1 MSRVVRAS
9 HPSESVRF
17 GANSSN
23 RSGVAVA
30 VAALLGACCIT
41 PAFALDNATV
51 ALATDNAAATTA
63 TTDSAATS
71 DTDAGGLQEVVVTA
85 RIRSERLQDVPIPVS
100 AVSAEKLD
108 ALNEV
113 TATDFAKLVP
123 NLLVNAPNAR
133 QTSIAIRGIG
143 KNTANDALEPSVGV
157 VIDGVASAY
166 IAQSWGDFPDLDHI
180 EVERGPQGTLLG
192 KNTTLG
198 VIQIVSKAPSFDDSI
213 SATAGTGQYNDVDGK
228 FTATGGLIDGL
239 LAYRASFYGQRR
251 DGAIQDVAPDLTDNT
266 FQGRNRFGGRI
277 QFLLTPTDNLT
288 ARLILDRQITS
299 EMLPWGEAPFIGD
312 PTTFANGVPRTLV
325 AGSFNGTTYSERL
338 SRSYFDGYTPL
349 VGEGPFDVDNNA
361 SRPTAGNSGGVSAQV
376 DWKLP
381 EFTVTS
387 ISAVRNSLF
396 DAHNDSDWTH
406 FNIAQGG
413 AIIRQTQVSEELHL
427 NSTLGEHFDYTTGL
441 YFLNSHI
448 NSCDRTLTGG
458 DGGAFY
464 ATNPQYATLDSNSA
478 GQNLLVDS
486 LKGLF
491 VYTCTAP
498 TTKSYAGFG
507 QVNWHLTSDATI
519 TTGFRVTHEEKDN
532 FYDKYISQDSP
543 LLGVIAAGGTGASPA
558 QIAAA
563 EAVRTAQANQLGSVD
578 GDAIS
583 ATSYAWLFNPSY
595 KLTDNVLLY
604 TSASHGEKSG
614 AVLFNTSTLTPQNV
628 APEKTLDF
636 ELGVKSTWLD
646 KHLTVN
652 VNLYDT
658 EVTDYQQN
666 VTVVD
671 PTQSSGFRTYLGN
684 APKVRLSGVEFDNSY
699 TLNEYFGITW
709 NGAFNR
715 AIYAD
720 FHDAPCPADV
730 SSEVNAAGVVV
741 GPPQC
746 NLTGRQLAYAPKYTT
761 SIGPDVHLPIGGKY
775 VVHIYLNEAYRSRA
789 NISQALS
796 AYGWQGSYS
805 VVDTGLG
812 IATSDGKWEWDFIG
826 SNVLNKIYYQDITT
840 FSNQAAVTAYP
851 GEQRYLGVQVHLNLK

>member
-1 MSRVVRAS
+1 MSRVDRTTHS
-9 HPSESVRF
+9 SELHRS
-17 GANSSN
+17 GTLSPT

-30 VAALLGACCIT
+30 VAAILGACCLT
-41 PAFALDNATV
+41 PAYALDAAAGTI
-51 ALATDNAAATTA
+51 AADTATDAATDA
-63 TTDSAATS
+63 
-71 DTDAGGLQEVVVTA
+71 DAGQIQEVTVTA
-85 RIRSERLQDVPIPVS
+85 RIRAERLQDVPIPVS

-157 VIDGVASAY
+157 VIDGVASAF

-198 VIQIVSKAPSFDDSI
+198 VIQIVSKAPSFDDSY

-228 FTATGGLIDGL
+228 FTATGALVDGL

-251 DGAIQDVAPDLTDNT
+251 DGAIQDIAPDLTDNT
-266 FQGRNRFGGRI
+266 FQGRNRFGGRL
-277 QFLLTPTDNLT
+277 QFLLTPTENLT

-299 EMLPWGEAPFIGD
+299 EILPWGEAPLVGD

-349 VGEGPFDVDNNA
+349 VGDGPFEVDNNA
-361 SRPTAGNSGGVSAQV
+361 SRPTAGNSGGISAQI

-381 EFTVTS
+381 QLTITS

-406 FNIAQGG
+406 FAIAQGG
-413 AIIRQTQVSEELHL
+413 AIIRQTQVSQEFHL
-427 NSTLGEHFDYTTGL
+427 NSALGDFIDYTTGL

-448 NSCDRTLTGG
+448 NSCDRTLDGS

-464 ATNPQYATLDSNSA
+464 ATNPQYATLSSSA
-478 GQNLLVDS
+478 AGENLLVDS

-507 QVNWHLTSDATI
+507 QINWHLTSEATI
-519 TTGFRVTHEEKDN
+519 TTGLRVTHEKKDN
-532 FYDKYISQDSP
+532 FYDKYVIDDSP
-543 LLGVIAAGGTGASPA
+543 LLGVIAAGGTGATAA
-558 QIAAA
+558 QITAA
-563 EAVRTAQANQLGSVD
+563 EAVRTAQANQLGSVA
-578 GDAIS
+578 GDPIS

-595 KLTDNVLLY
+595 KLTQNVLLY
-604 TSASHGEKSG
+604 ASASHGEKSG
-614 AVLFNTSTLTPQNV
+614 AVLFNTSALTPQNV

-636 ELGVKSTWLD
+636 ELGIKSTFLD

-658 EVTDYQQN
+658 EVSNYQQN
-666 VTVVD
+666 ITVID

-684 APKVRLSGVEFDNSY
+684 APKVRLSGVEFDTTY
-699 TLNEYFGITW
+699 VVNEYFGITW
-709 NGAFNR
+709 NGAYNR
-715 AIYAD
+715 AVYAD

-730 SSEVNAAGVVV
+730 SSEVNSAGQVV
-741 GPPQC
+741 GSLQC
-746 NLTGRQLAYAPKYTT
+746 DLTGRQIPYAPKFTT

-775 VVHIYLNEAYRSRA
+775 VVHVYLNEAFRSRA
-789 NISQALS
+789 NIAQALS
-796 AYGWQGSYS
+796 VYGWQGSYS
-805 VVDTGLG
+805 VIDTGIG

-840 FSNQAAVTAYP
+840 FTNQAALTAYP
-851 GEQRYLGVQVHLNLK
+851 GEQRYLGLQAHLNLK

>member
-1 MSRVVRAS
+1 MSRADRTI
-9 HPSESVRF
+9 HPLELRRF
-17 GANSSN
+17 GAYSPT

-30 VAALLGACCIT
+30 VAAILGACCFT
-41 PAFALDNATV
+41 QAYASDNAT
-51 ALATDNAAATTA
+51 AAAET
-63 TTDSAATS
+63 
-71 DTDAGGLQEVVVTA
+71 DTDTAQLQEVTVTA

-100 AVSAEKLD
+100 AVGAEKLD
-108 ALNEV
+108 ALNET

-198 VIQIVSKAPSFDDSI
+198 VIQIVSKAPSFDDSY
-213 SATAGTGQYNDVDGK
+213 SATAGTGEHNDVDGK

-251 DGAIQDVAPDLTDNT
+251 DGVIQDVAPDYTDNT
-266 FQGRNRFGGRI
+266 FQGRNRFGGRL
-277 QFLLTPTDNLT
+277 QFLLTPSDNLT
-288 ARLILDRQITS
+288 AKIILDRQITS
-299 EMLPWGEAPFIGD
+299 EILPWGEAPFIGD
-312 PTTFANGVPRTLV
+312 PSTFADGVSRTLV

-338 SRSYFDGYTPL
+338 SRSYFDGYMPL
-349 VGEGPFDVDNNA
+349 VGEGPSDVDNNA
-361 SRPTAGNSGGVSAQV
+361 SRPTTGDSGGISAQI

-381 EFTVTS
+381 DFTVTS

-396 DAHNDSDWTH
+396 DAHNDTDWTH
-406 FNIAQGG
+406 FDIAQGG

-427 NSTLGEHFDYTTGL
+427 NSTLGELFDYTTGL

-448 NSCDRTLTGG
+448 NSCDRALTGT
-458 DGGAFY
+458 DAGAFY
-464 ATNPQYATLDSNSA
+464 ATNPQYATLSSSA
-478 GQNLLVDS
+478 AGEDLLVDS

-507 QVNWHLTSDATI
+507 QINWHLTSEATI
-519 TTGFRVTHEEKDN
+519 TTGLRVTHEDKDN
-532 FYDKYISQDSP
+532 FYDKYIVDNSALP
-543 LLGVIAAGGTGASPA
+543 AAIAAGAFGASAA

-563 EAVRTAQANQLGSVD
+563 QALRTAQANQLGSVD

-595 KLTDNVLLY
+595 KLSDNVLLY

-614 AVLFNTSTLTPQNV
+614 AVLFNTTTLTPQNV

-636 ELGVKSTWLD
+636 ELGVKSTFLD

-666 VTVVD
+666 ITVVD

-684 APKVRLSGVEFDNSY
+684 APKVRLSGVEFDTSY
-699 TLNEYFGITW
+699 VLNEYFAITW
-709 NGAFNR
+709 NGAVNR

-720 FHDAPCPADV
+720 FHDAPCPGDV
-730 SSEVNAAGVVV
+730 SAQVNAAGQVI
-741 GPPQC
+741 GALQC
-746 NLTGRQLAYAPKYTT
+746 DLTGKQIAYAPKFTT
-761 SIGPDVHLPIGGKY
+761 SIGPDVHVPFGGKY
-775 VVHIYLNEAYRSRA
+775 VVHAYLNDAFRSRA
-789 NISQALS
+789 NISQGLS
-796 AYGWQGSYS
+796 TYGWQGSYS
-805 VVDTGLG
+805 VVDTGIG
-812 IATSDGKWEWDFIG
+812 IATADGKWEWDFIG
-826 SNVLNKIYYQDITT
+826 SNVFNKIYYQDITT
-840 FSNQAAVTAYP
+840 YTNQAAITAYP
-851 GEQRYLGVQVHLNLK
+851 GEQRYLGVQAHLNLK